1 MLPQFSL
8 PDFSVIV
15 WVWDREDFDELR
27 AGILSVSSEPPYEN
41 NKYQGMVD
49 FHFGFDNFPEALAL
63 AEKIKPIAQHTDVVL
78 LSVQS
83 RVDDTENVTLKEQ
96 RPTNKN
102 VGRNDP
108 CSCGSGKKFKKC
120 CLH

>member
-15 WVWDREDFDELR
+15 WVWDKEDFEELS
-27 AGILSVSSEPPYEN
+27 AGILSASSEPPYEN

-49 FHFGFDNFPEALAL
+49 FHFGFDNFPDALAL
-63 AEKIKPIAQHTDVVL
+63 AKKIKPIAQHPDVTVL
-78 LSVQS
+78 KVQS
-83 RVDDTENVTLKEQ
+83 RVDDTESITLKDQ
-96 RPTNKN
+96 REAKQN

-108 CSCGSGKKFKKC
+108 CPCGSGKKFKKC

>member
-83 RVDDTENVTLKEQ
+83 RIDDTENVTLKDQ

>member
-15 WVWDREDFDELR
+15 WVWDREDFEELR
-27 AGILSVSSEPPYEN
+27 TDILSASSEPPYEN

-49 FHFGFDNFPEALAL
+49 FHFGFDNFTEALAL
-63 AEKIKPIAQHTDVVL
+63 AKEIKPIAQHADVVL

-83 RVDDTENVTLKEQ
+83 RVDGTESVTLKDQ
-96 RPTNKN
+96 RPTNKS

-108 CSCGSGKKFKKC
+108 CPCGSGKKYKKC
-120 CLH
+120 CLR